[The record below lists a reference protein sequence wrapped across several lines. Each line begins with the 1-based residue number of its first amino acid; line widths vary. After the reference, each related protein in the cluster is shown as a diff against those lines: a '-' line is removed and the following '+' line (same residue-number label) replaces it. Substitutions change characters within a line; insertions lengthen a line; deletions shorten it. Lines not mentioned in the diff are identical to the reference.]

1 MCGSQCHPTIST
13 VSADIRARGQM
24 RTLRLGME
32 WRLSRMLDVSGS
44 EKGAVPQYV
53 SLLGSVLEPAVHQVS
68 SG

>member
-1 MCGSQCHPTIST
+1 
-13 VSADIRARGQM
+13 M